1 MIIGLTGFSGAGK
14 STTAE
19 IFKNHGFYHL
29 DCDALV
35 HHRVYGEPAVLRA
48 LASRFGKDII
58 QDGCLNRPVLRSKTM
73 GNSEALADL
82 NKIMM
87 PFIMSA
93 IEKVIESHRDQPLVL
108 DAPLL
113 FESGLNKRC
122 DFIVSVVAEPTFAAQ
137 RIIERDGLQPEEAQ
151 KRLASQHPA
160 DFYAERSD
168 YTIINNGDLTAL
180 ERQVEKI
187 IREFYEKND

>member
-1 MIIGLTGFSGAGK
+1 
-14 STTAE
+14 
-19 IFKNHGFYHL
+19 
-29 DCDALV
+29 
-35 HHRVYGEPAVLRA
+35 
-48 LASRFGKDII
+48 
-58 QDGCLNRPVLRSKTM
+58 M

-93 IEKVIESHRDQPLVL
+93 IEKVIESHRDQPLIL

-160 DFYAERSD
+160 NFYAERSD
-168 YTIINNGDLTAL
+168 YTIINNGDLTTL
-180 ERQVEKI
+180 ERQVKKI